1 MKVNFAGLTS
11 LLLVATAATAGD
23 TNSKTIE
30 GYDGPVTVT
39 WGQPAPLPDQG
50 RPIFDEL
57 DANNDGRL
65 TLEETRSHRLL
76 HSDFIYADANRNGA
90 ISKSEL
96 ERWD

>member
-1 MKVNFAGLTS
+1 MTS
-11 LLLVATAATAGD
+11 LLLVATAATADD

-57 DANNDGRL
+57 DADNDGRL
-65 TLEETRSHRLL
+65 LPEETASHRVP
-76 HSDFIYADANRNGA
+76 HSAFICADANRNGA
-90 ISKSEL
+90 INKSEL